1 MNREHDFGLKLNI
14 LSHKLKKHLNAVLSD
29 LGITG
34 VQSRI
39 LHYILVHYSSGA
51 VFQRDI
57 EAVFGLSRSTATGI
71 LQLLERDGMIRRESV
86 STDARLKS
94 LVPTEKAARIRR
106 GGSGIHHRRS
116 SAGWSRDISAEEQE
130 IFLSVADRMAAQPG
144 QLRPSAA
151 PAARLFQIDRNDGV
165 RRSL

>member
-34 VQSRI
+34 VQSRV

-94 LVPTEKAARIRR
+94 LVPTEKAARIDEEVLESITAIERR
-106 GGSGIHHRRS
+106 LV
-116 SAGWSRDISAEEQE
+116 RDISAEEQE
-130 IFLSVADRMAAQPG
+130 IFLSVADRMA
-144 QLRPSAA
+144 
-151 PAARLFQIDRNDGV
+151 RNLDN
-165 RRSL
+165 

>member
-94 LVPTEKAARIRR
+94 LVPTEKAARIDEEVLESITAIERR
-106 GGSGIHHRRS
+106 LV
-116 SAGWSRDISAEEQE
+116 RDISVEEQE
-130 IFLSVADRMAAQPG
+130 IFLSVADRMA
-144 QLRPSAA
+144 
-151 PAARLFQIDRNDGV
+151 RNLDN
-165 RRSL
+165 

>member
-94 LVPTEKAARIRR
+94 LVPTEKAARIDEEVLESITAIERR
-106 GGSGIHHRRS
+106 LVRG
-116 SAGWSRDISAEEQE
+116 ISAEEQE
-130 IFLSVADRMAAQPG
+130 IFLSVADRMA
-144 QLRPSAA
+144 
-151 PAARLFQIDRNDGV
+151 RNLDN
-165 RRSL
+165 

>member
-94 LVPTEKAARIRR
+94 LVPTEKAARIDEEVLESITAIERR
-106 GGSGIHHRRS
+106 LV
-116 SAGWSRDISAEEQE
+116 RDISAEEQE
-130 IFLSVADRMAAQPG
+130 IFLSVADRMA
-144 QLRPSAA
+144 
-151 PAARLFQIDRNDGV
+151 RNLDN
-165 RRSL
+165 